1 MNWLIRKRW
10 TIPLLVGCVAV
21 IIVLA
26 ATRSSHCWA
35 KRRNVTVARNG
46 KITSGSSV
54 YYSSADIWLIQVE
67 GDENWYTYYPGES
80 GMGVCHDLRQHLVLP
95 GYLLL
100 KDEPRNINCIWFS
113 PVKTE
118 DPHLQIEREFFE
130 FTSLK
135 NERVRVL
142 WSAS

>member
-1 MNWLIRKRW
+1 MHRLIKKSW
-10 TIPLLVGCVAV
+10 TMPLIVGCVALIAV
-21 IIVLA
+21 FAI
-26 ATRSSHCWA
+26 TRSSHCWA
-35 KRRNVTVARNG
+35 KRKDVTVARNG
-46 KITSGSSV
+46 KIASGSSV
-54 YYSSADIWLIQVE
+54 YYSAAQIWLIQVE
-67 GDENWYTYYPGES
+67 GDEHWYTYYPAES
-80 GMGVCHDLRQHLVLP
+80 GMGVCNNLRQHLILP

-118 DPHLQIEREFFE
+118 DPHLKIEREFFE